1 MSPTQLDQ
9 GWAGAFWTKT
19 GPLGDGWT
27 KAKNM
32 EEGVFF
38 YLFKVV
44 VSFHIFAQNHLLAK
58 FQSVFSE
65 TDE

>member
-38 YLFKVV
+38 YLFKK
-44 VSFHIFAQNHLLAK
+44 SLFNHRYRNL
-58 FQSVFSE
+58 
-65 TDE
+65 